1 MPVDIAHM
9 GIIHTACL
17 NLHYPQL
24 KGSPGLECVSVGQ
37 PIPAELVI
45 KHTRGWL
52 TQTEPSPKSQE
63 LEFCY
68 EMQANADTWLIGGRK
83 KAHFSA
89 KVDDLGSFSP

>member
-1 MPVDIAHM
+1 M

-17 NLHYPQL
+17 NLHYPHL
-24 KGSPGLECVSVGQ
+24 KSSPELECIALGQ

-45 KHTRGWL
+45 KHTRRWL
-52 TQTEPSPKSQE
+52 TQAEPSSKSQA

-68 EMQANADTWLIGGRK
+68 EMQANPDTWLIGGRR

-89 KVDDLGSFSP
+89 KVNALGSFSLKISDMK